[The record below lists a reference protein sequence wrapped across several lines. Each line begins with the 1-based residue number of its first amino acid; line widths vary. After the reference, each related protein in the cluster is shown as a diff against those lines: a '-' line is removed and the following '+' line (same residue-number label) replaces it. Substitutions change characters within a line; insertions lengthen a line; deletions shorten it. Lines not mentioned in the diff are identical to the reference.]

1 MKPFVVAALSTLLL
15 GGAARGG
22 GHWHDDEKHFK
33 QHALHDDDDRDVDH
47 HADGCYFRPGD
58 ARLIGEY
65 YAPRYRSLP
74 PGLQKKLMR
83 RGRLPPGW
91 ERRMEPLPIVLERQL
106 VPLPPEY
113 RRGVVDGHVVVY
125 NPRAEVVIDV
135 VGLFGLR

>member
-33 QHALHDDDDRDVDH
+33 QHALHDDDDREVDH